1 MSIPSICPLHERGVI
16 EITGPDARDFLQ
28 ALITNN
34 IEQVGPDRAIYAALL
49 TPQGKYLFDF
59 FLVQRGDSLLLDC
72 EAARLPALIKRL
84 TLYRLR
90 SKVTLRDASA
100 DFSVAAAPG
109 SAGLAAL
116 DLPAQPGAA
125 RNREGGVIFT
135 DPRLAEMG
143 ARLILPPGGLASKM
157 QNSPAPAEAYHAL
170 RLELGLAEGSPDI
183 AVEKYFL
190 LEANF
195 EELNGVDFRKGCYVG
210 QELVSRMK
218 HRSAVRKRILPVT
231 AEGPCPASGTAIF
244 ADGREAGVMHSSL
257 GRRGLAYLRL
267 AALQEGA
274 RLLAGDITLTPE
286 PPAWL
291 APHLTVK
298 EHDQD

>member
-1 MSIPSICPLHERGVI
+1 MTTLSICLLPERGVV
-16 EITGPDARDFLQ
+16 EINGPDARDFLQ

-34 IEQVGPDRAIYAALL
+34 MERIGPDRAIYAALL

-59 FLVQRGDSLLLDC
+59 FVVQWGESLLLEC
-72 EAARLPALIKRL
+72 EAARLPELIKRL
-84 TLYRLR
+84 TLYKLR
-90 SKVTLRDASA
+90 SKVTIRDAST
-100 DFSVAAAPG
+100 DFAVGAAPG
-109 SAGLAAL
+109 RPGLSAL

-125 RNREGGVIFT
+125 RSQEGGVIFT

-143 ARLILPPGGLASKM
+143 ARLILPPGILASKI
-157 QNSPAPAEAYHAL
+157 QNGAASPEVYHAL
-170 RLELGLAEGSPDI
+170 RLELGLGEGSPDI

-195 EELNGVDFRKGCYVG
+195 EELNGVDFKKGCYVG

-218 HRSAVRKRILPVT
+218 HRGAVRKRLLPVT
-231 AEGPCPASGTAIF
+231 AEGPCPAPGTAIF
-244 ADGREAGVMHSSL
+244 ANGREAGAMHSSQ
-257 GRRGLAYLRL
+257 GQRGLAYLRL

-274 RLLAGDITLTPE
+274 PLLAGDVTLNPA

-291 APHLTVK
+291 APHLTEK
-298 EHDQD
+298 GDDKN